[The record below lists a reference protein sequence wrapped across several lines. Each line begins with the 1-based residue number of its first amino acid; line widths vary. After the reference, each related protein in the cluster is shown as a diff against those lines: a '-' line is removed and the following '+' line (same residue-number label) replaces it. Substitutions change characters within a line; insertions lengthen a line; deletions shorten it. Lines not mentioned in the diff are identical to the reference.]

1 MSDNAQHKMAF
12 DALAFAF
19 QMLEPHAPAYA
30 ALIEAERS
38 MHGIMPIT
46 NPSLYIKAMNDKN
59 LKRQVEM
66 AKAAA
71 SFIAVVAE
79 IRDELSKERDAAT
92 DKLVKDLCGF

>member
-1 MSDNAQHKMAF
+1 
-12 DALAFAF
+12 
-19 QMLEPHAPAYA
+19 MLEPHASTYT

-38 MHGIMPIT
+38 MHGIMSIT

-71 SFIAVVAE
+71 SFIAIVAE
-79 IRDELSKERDAAT
+79 IRDELAKEQDAAT
-92 DKLVKDLCGF
+92 DKLVRDLCGF